1 MSYYTGKLETSGNL
15 AAHMQ
20 RKLDRVFQVPSLS
33 TTYKFM
39 TLAIISHK
47 VDIFLI
53 INNKRQISIKN
64 GRERLYY
71 LSILSVKYITK
82 LLS

>member
-1 MSYYTGKLETSGNL
+1 MSYYTGKPEPSGNL

-20 RKLDRVFQVPSLS
+20 RRLDRDRPKFVNNLQMYNISN
-33 TTYKFM
+33 YKPQ
-39 TLAIISHK
+39 SWH
-47 VDIFLI
+47 FLI

-71 LSILSVKYITK
+71 LSILSVKNITK
-82 LLS
+82 SLS